1 MKKQISMTL
10 AAVVFAL
17 SLTSCSGTGKGL
29 MIPTGTKDKDGDDNT
44 DSYFYQGDPEY
55 DYKSVDEFRE
65 LSAYNL
71 DMIDKPWGET
81 HNLRMV
87 NGAIQN
93 YFCFYTFD
101 VNDEINNE
109 SLTNIS
115 TITVPRIRVFPA
127 DKEGYVV
134 YEVQYTQIFPISSL
148 EYGYVKSSTYSY
160 YGVRY
165 IDYYTGTELPYMNV
179 YNNKKTGGI
188 DAEFIY
194 DGESYSYGFY
204 EFKNQQD
211 EELGSETDADGNTI
225 RRIKISV
232 TRTDYIIVPEDYD
245 GLLMSVYVADWV
257 SERQND
263 DDKTN
268 DRPNRSPVQVHSPE
282 PFDDEEN
289 IDDYVF
295 FGITGPK

>member
-29 MIPTGTKDKDGDDNT
+29 MIPTGTKDNDGDDST

-71 DMIDKPWGET
+71 DTIDKPWGET

-134 YEVQYTQIFPISSL
+134 YEVQYTQIFPINSL
-148 EYGYVKSSTYSY
+148 EYGY
-160 YGVRY
+160 
-165 IDYYTGTELPYMNV
+165 ENL
-179 YNNKKTGGI
+179 
-188 DAEFIY
+188 
-194 DGESYSYGFY
+194 
-204 EFKNQQD
+204 Q
-211 EELGSETDADGNTI
+211 
-225 RRIKISV
+225 RIL
-232 TRTDYIIVPEDYD
+232 TT
-245 GLLMSVYVADWV
+245 A
-257 SERQND
+257 
-263 DDKTN
+263 
-268 DRPNRSPVQVHSPE
+268 
-282 PFDDEEN
+282 
-289 IDDYVF
+289 
-295 FGITGPK
+295 